1 MHTVQLRMFDNSCEV
16 CGYMWKLSQTAWLAV
31 GVILQVKRFG
41 FFVNVP
47 QKNVSFDSYY
57 PIIWNSALY
66 ISYRFD
72 TVQYFKMKTGESKKK
87 KKDLFFF

>member
-1 MHTVQLRMFDNSCEV
+1 MISCWCHITGETV
-16 CGYMWKLSQTAWLAV
+16 W
-31 GVILQVKRFG
+31 

-87 KKDLFFF
+87 KKIFFFFKKEEKKTALSAQVIHYTT